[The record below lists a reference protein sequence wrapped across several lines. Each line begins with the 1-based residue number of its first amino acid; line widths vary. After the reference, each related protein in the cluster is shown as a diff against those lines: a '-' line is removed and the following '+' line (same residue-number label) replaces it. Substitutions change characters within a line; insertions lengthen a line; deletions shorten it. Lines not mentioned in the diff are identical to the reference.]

1 MKTQTVYIPTIV
13 GEKIPEYTN
22 VIVSCDE
29 GVSFNQVKYY
39 NSFIKDEFNLVT
51 HWLKPKEA
59 YVFTKEELKKLLED
73 YTDKIIKNV
82 GLKSVEYSKYQGK
95 IINVMNLGE
104 EVPTE
109 NPQVYIQV
117 DKDLITSQLNEF
129 LKELE

>member
-1 MKTQTVYIPTIV
+1 MNGI
-13 GEKIPEYTN
+13 GEW
-22 VIVSCDE
+22 VC
-29 GVSFNQVKYY
+29 
-39 NSFIKDEFNLVT
+39 NL
-51 HWLKPKEA
+51 KEEKA
-59 YVFTKEELKKLLED
+59 YVFTPEELKKLLED